1 MTEKIKSLRVIRSL
15 SFLGADIKLARKK
28 RRISIQD
35 FADRVGVSTRTIIRL
50 EKGDVGVSIGT
61 LAMAFMVLGEIKRIE
76 MLLDVSTDD
85 TGLMLTNEQLPK
97 RIHRQRNRTP
107 KSSKTEMSDKINS
120 GGVGF

>member
-1 MTEKIKSLRVIRSL
+1 MAEKVKSLRVIRSL
-15 SFLGADIKLARKK
+15 SLLGADIKLARKK

-61 LAMAFMVLGEIKRIE
+61 LAMAFMVLGEIKRLE

-97 RIHRQRNRTP
+97 RINRPRKHTP
-107 KSSKTEMSDKINS
+107 KSSRTEMSDRTNS

>member
-1 MTEKIKSLRVIRSL
+1 MTEKIKSLRVVRSL
-15 SFLGADIKLARKK
+15 SFLGTDIKLARKK

-76 MLLDVSTDD
+76 MLLDVSSDD
-85 TGLMLTNEQLPK
+85 TGLMLTNDQLPK
-97 RIHRQRNRTP
+97 RIHRPRKHTS
-107 KSSKTEMSDKINS
+107 KSPGTDMSDRTNN